1 MNYPSVKNGW
11 KKKKNDE
18 SNPASALDFLYIKKG
33 RYPTNV

>member
-1 MNYPSVKNGW
+1 MAEKKK

>member
-1 MNYPSVKNGW
+1 MAE
-11 KKKKNDE
+11 KKNDK